1 MEASLLKLNDLL
13 SKKETETFSITGT
26 TEDGTFRC
34 LVEPEANFKEGITH
48 YVYLK
53 SFTGWSYFPN
63 LDSTNNKFYYSK
75 GPLEKP
81 QMKTIRFQTG
91 SYQLTDYNNFIHS
104 QMIEKGEEKITDR
117 TTDRT
122 SETRSE
128 AEIKADKTDEHA
140 ISIFPYIPT
149 SRIMIRVKKGYK
161 VYFLKGSWFKEL
173 GFNQSQILEEGL
185 HMAPNRADLM
195 KTLKVRIECNL
206 CKGFRINQGNKIV
219 YSNVLYEFPNNKST
233 GEPISINPNPVIYTT
248 LIQKRFNEIVLKFY
262 DDDGKVVNFQGEEFN
277 CVICIGQV

>member
-63 LDSTNNKFYYSK
+63 LDSSNNKFIYSINNVK
-75 GPLEKP
+75 KEIK
-81 QMKTIRFQTG
+81 FESG
-91 SYQLTDYNNFIHS
+91 SYQITDYNNLIHS
-104 QMIEKGEEKITDR
+104 KIEKVEEKITDR
-117 TTDRT
+117 
-122 SETRSE
+122 SE
-128 AEIKADKTDEHA
+128 AEIKSDPRSEHA

-149 SRIMIRVKKGYK
+149 SRIMIRIKKGYK
-161 VYFLKGSWFKEL
+161 VYFSKGTWYKEL
-173 GFNQSQILEEGL
+173 GFNKDQVLEEGL

-195 KTLKVRIECNL
+195 RTLKVRIDCNL
-206 CKGFRINQGNKIV
+206 CKGFRVNKGNK
-219 YSNVLYEFPNNKST
+219 
-233 GEPISINPNPVIYTT
+233 
-248 LIQKRFNEIVLKFY
+248 
-262 DDDGKVVNFQGEEFN
+262 
-277 CVICIGQV
+277 

>member
-1 MEASLLKLNDLL
+1 MEATLLKLNDLL

-26 TEDGTFRC
+26 TSDGTFRC

-63 LDSTNNKFYYSK
+63 LDTSNNKFYYSK
-75 GPLEKP
+75 GPVEKP
-81 QMKTIRFQTG
+81 QIKTITFQTG
-91 SYQLTDYNNFIHS
+91 SYQLADYNNLIHS
-104 QMIEKGEEKITDR
+104 QIVGDKGEPLTVTR
-117 TTDRT
+117 T
-122 SETRSE
+122 E
-128 AEIKADKTDEHA
+128 AEIKADPKDEHP

-149 SRIMIRVKKGYK
+149 SRIMIRVKKGYT
-161 VYFLKGSWFKEL
+161 VYFSKGSWFKEL
-173 GFNQSQILEEGL
+173 GFKEKTVLGEGL

-206 CKGFRINQGNKIV
+206 CKGFRINKGNKIV
-219 YSNVLYEFPNNKST
+219 HSNVLYEFPNNKST

-248 LIQKRFNEIVLKFY
+248 LIQKRFSEIVLKFY
-262 DDDGKVVNFQGEEFN
+262 DDDGKPVNFQGEEFN
-277 CVICIGQV
+277 CVLVITQS